1 MPPKKL
7 EKEIE
12 KEFKVVEKEVEQEVE
27 KDFAKFI
34 FIFVYSVLIIVLSFI
49 LKDQLASF
57 KALGLLGIFLINFF
71 SSATIFIPAPGIVTV
86 VAGGAIYGTV
96 LVGLLAGLGSA
107 LGDMVSF
114 VLGKSGK
121 EIFIKNHHPVYIL
134 LRKHFHKYGGV
145 IVFAFALIPNPIFDA
160 VGIFAGLFSYN
171 PWRFFILVLVARI
184 LRNLLLA
191 RIGAGF

>member
-1 MPPKKL
+1 MN
-7 EKEIE
+7 KEVEEEI
-12 KEFKVVEKEVEQEVE
+12 KEVEKEVEREVE

-34 FIFVYSVLIIVLSFI
+34 LIFVYSVLIIVLSFI

-71 SSATIFIPAPGIVTV
+71 SSATILLPAPGIATV
-86 VAGGAIYGTV
+86 VAGGALYGTL

-107 LGDMVSF
+107 LGDMVGF

-121 EIFIKNHHPVYIL
+121 EIFIKNHHPVYMVL
-134 LRKHFHKYGGV
+134 KKHFHKYGGV
-145 IVFAFALIPNPIFDA
+145 IIFAFALIPNPIFDA

-171 PWRFFILVLVARI
+171 PWRFFVIVLVARI

-191 RIGAGF
+191 NIGASL